1 MALIFCKIIEMVWDD
16 LSSDDKYFV
25 GTTYSQ
31 YVSSGKENL
40 ILTFKSALQ
49 RVHGFDYVPENL
61 RSISFIQ
68 AAKNIK
74 RVHHEMNN
82 FYNEPDAVR
91 RLEILGT
98 TIPKPALKEAIST
111 GIVVYLGNAYG
122 TSTDAMRYVDKV
134 LDKVN
139 KDA

>member
-1 MALIFCKIIEMVWDD
+1 
-16 LSSDDKYFV
+16 
-25 GTTYSQ
+25 
-31 YVSSGKENL
+31 
-40 ILTFKSALQ
+40 
-49 RVHGFDYVPENL
+49 
-61 RSISFIQ
+61 
-68 AAKNIK
+68 
-74 RVHHEMNN
+74 MNN